1 MSVQVF
7 GLRDEKEHR
16 EKRERRERDT
26 SCQQVEPVL
35 VRGKTR
41 KINPRQ

>member
-16 EKRERRERDT
+16 EKREKREKRERHFLST
-26 SCQQVEPVL
+26 S
-35 VRGKTR
+35 
-41 KINPRQ
+41 